1 MSKVFKNLKS
11 SEGKLYNK
19 ILLLS
24 RNKFFYITLSL
35 TDSFQNRIILIFLH
49 ISFIFIKIKE
59 NKSNIF
65 LKKYYQKLFD
75 LTFYN
80 IEINMRE
87 LGYSDTSI
95 NRNMKS
101 LIRDFYNIL
110 FSCENYKKKTVSQKK
125 NFLNNYLDL
134 NHADKA
140 NRNIDLIE
148 YFDKY
153 QSFCL
158 DLSLDNVLK
167 GDFNFTNEYI

>member
-1 MSKVFKNLKS
+1 MLKLSSQKNKYEKNL
-11 SEGKLYNK
+11 YNS
-19 ILLLS
+19 ILFLS
-24 RNKFFYITLSL
+24 RNRIFYTNFNL
-35 TDSFQNRIILIFLH
+35 TDTFENRINLIFLH
-49 ISFIFIKIKE
+49 ISFLFIK
-59 NKSNIF
+59 NKDNNMNET
-65 LKKYYQKLFD
+65 LKTFQQKLFD

-87 LGYSDTSI
+87 SGYSDTSI

-140 NRNIDLIE
+140 NKNIDLIE